1 MVMLVRRRMNQ
12 AAPRPLAD
20 DEDADDDLQF
30 MHPAGWLARLAVEA
44 VEDILIVRPAAQ
56 ALTRA
61 RTLQSHP
68 TPAQINRSLYPN
80 PASTDTVPRKTSKMV
95 IRAEAQSLDM
105 LTALAD
111 DPPLHLRRYPPVPPP
126 HDPHS
131 TSNQHQLKLYV
142 VRVPNSHDIILTPLK
157 PQSCTVTAQDITSC
171 LYYLRVQPV
180 INHSSNRPNPTPR
193 SGSFDDAARPSYPRG
208 SISGSSTRSEQL
220 APGASAS
227 NHASLST
234 TTLGSLAE
242 LTSTDFEITF
252 IRRDRVTGSQTTV
265 GRIYSNGSGTLD
277 SLPLVPNSFAAQM
290 MAQEA
295 LRSKKGRRDR
305 KRLNLEIWTPGY
317 QKFLC
322 RPQPR
327 PRPGQT
333 APDTAVSGAYL
344 WPTPIPPPPPGE
356 EDLSNRPPPPP
367 KDTPKKAMMMNPA
380 MDRITYQSRF
390 TEIYSPDTPTTPRPS
405 FPNSDDEDST
415 DADDGIFR
423 RTLNLEGEG
432 FWKSTG
438 KRLSAFGAAAAA
450 AHRRRK
456 SHDQSPHRAPLP
468 QQIKPKHDINEETRA
483 AMEQMGLCSSADSS
497 SASTPSAQPDKE
509 TKGKGYV
516 FDAPLHGSGTCEFET
531 NSVGRKIRL
540 RLHPPHT
547 MAGSPFGNTS
557 VVKTD
562 PLLLCTISFQPPDTN
577 SSSTGT
583 ETQSSHAR
591 AALKLNKLGGKFKAK
606 LHRENSW
613 TEHVEQEA
621 GSGSRSK
628 LGSLLVEGE
637 GMDVLDLVVVSS
649 MGVFWK
655 RYCEWAEDLR
665 EGGL

>member
-1 MVMLVRRRMNQ
+1 
-12 AAPRPLAD
+12 
-20 DEDADDDLQF
+20 
-30 MHPAGWLARLAVEA
+30 
-44 VEDILIVRPAAQ
+44 
-56 ALTRA
+56 
-61 RTLQSHP
+61 
-68 TPAQINRSLYPN
+68 
-80 PASTDTVPRKTSKMV
+80 MV

-105 LTALAD
+105 LTTLAD
-111 DPPLHLRRYPPVPPP
+111 NPPLHLRRYPPVPPP
-126 HDPHS
+126 HDPNS
-131 TSNQHQLKLYV
+131 TSNQHRLKLYV

-171 LYYLRVQPV
+171 LYYLRVQAVDP
-180 INHSSNRPNPTPR
+180 HSSTTRPHPAPR
-193 SGSFDDAARPSYPRG
+193 AGSLDDTATRPSYPRG
-208 SISGSSTRSEQL
+208 SFSGSSTRSEHL
-220 APGASAS
+220 VPGAGAG
-227 NHASLST
+227 NHHSSLST
-234 TTLGSLAE
+234 TTLTSMAE
-242 LTSTDFEITF
+242 LSSADFEITF
-252 IRRDRVTGSQTTV
+252 IRRDRVTGAQTTV

-277 SLPLVPNSFAAQM
+277 SLPLLPNSFAAQM

-322 RPQPR
+322 KPQSQS
-327 PRPGQT
+327 RPGEA
-333 APDTAVSGAYL
+333 APDAAVSSAYL
-344 WPTPIPPPPPGE
+344 WPTPIPPPPPGV
-356 EDLSNRPPPPP
+356 EDLSERPPPPP

-380 MDRITYQSRF
+380 MERLAYQSRF
-390 TEIYSPDTPTTPRPS
+390 TEIYSPDTPTAPHPA
-405 FPNSDDEDST
+405 FPDGEDST

-423 RTLNLEGEG
+423 RTLHLEGEG

-456 SHDQSPHRAPLP
+456 SHDQSPSRLP
-468 QQIKPKHDINEETRA
+468 GPPQLKPKHDINEETRA
-483 AMEQMGLCSSADSS
+483 AMQQMGLCSTDSLTSPSS
-497 SASTPSAQPDKE
+497 SSTPSSLHDRE

-516 FDAPLHGSGTCEFET
+516 FDAPIRGAGTCEFET

-557 VVKTD
+557 VVKAE
-562 PLLLCTISFQPPDTN
+562 PLLLCTISFQPPDTTATSAGA
-577 SSSTGT
+577 SSSADDAHGGNNR
-583 ETQSSHAR
+583 HAR
-591 AALKLNKLGGKFKAK
+591 AAAKLNKLGGKFKAK

-621 GSGSRSK
+621 GSGMRSK

-655 RYCEWAEDLR
+655 RYCEWTEDLR